1 MMDYRLDPLWLK
13 LNLMNADG
21 LQAFAPLM
29 EMMQKQ
35 MGQNSEMAQRVIE
48 EYRKFLFLAMRAG
61 HQVIPP
67 GPVNDVWMMH
77 LQNAQNY
84 WENLGQ
90 MIGERPMAQGIDAKN
105 FAIDG
110 RRLEGDARILREDLR
125 QEAPMDIWGQGP
137 AAENPWMQAMGNWR
151 KMFGMWAGGLPC
163 IVQRGSQSAVTPQY
177 MPPPG

>member
-13 LNLMNADG
+13 LNMMNAEG

-29 EMMQKQ
+29 QMMQQQ
-35 MGQNSEMAQRVIE
+35 MGANAEMAQRVIE

-67 GPVNDVWMMH
+67 GIVNDVWMMH

-90 MIGERPMAQGIDAKN
+90 MISERPLSQGVDAKEL
-105 FAIDG
+105 ASMADHWKAT
-110 RRLEGDARILREDLR
+110 LESYERVFGTKP
-125 QEAPMDIWGQGP
+125 PMDIWGSGP
-137 AAENPWMQAMGNWR
+137 APDNPWMQAMQNMR
-151 KMFGMWAGGLPC
+151 KLFGLG
-163 IVQRGSQSAVTPQY
+163 
-177 MPPPG
+177 

>member
-1 MMDYRLDPLWLK
+1 MDYRLDPLWLK

-35 MGQNSEMAQRVIE
+35 MGQNAEMAQRVIE

-67 GPVNDVWMMH
+67 GPVNDAWMLH

-84 WENLGQ
+84 WENLGA
-90 MIGERPMAQGIDAKN
+90 MITERPAAQGVDAKQ
-105 FAIDG
+105 FASMADAWKMT
-110 RRLEGDARILREDLR
+110 LESYEKIFGAKP
-125 QEAPMDIWGQGP
+125 PMDIWGSGP
-137 AAENPWMQAMGNWR
+137 APDNPWMQAMASWK
-151 KMFGMWAGGLPC
+151 KMFGMG
-163 IVQRGSQSAVTPQY
+163 
-177 MPPPG
+177 

>member
-35 MGQNSEMAQRVIE
+35 MGQNAEMTQRVIE

-67 GPVNDVWMMH
+67 GPVNDAWMMH

-84 WENLGQ
+84 WESLGQ
-90 MIGERPMAQGIDAKN
+90 MITERPAAQGFDAKQ
-105 FAIDG
+105 FSSMADTWKMT
-110 RRLEGDARILREDLR
+110 LESYEKFFGTKP
-125 QEAPMDIWGQGP
+125 PMDIWGQGP
-137 AAENPWMQAMGNWR
+137 AAENPWMQAMNSWK
-151 KMFGMWAGGLPC
+151 KMWGMG
-163 IVQRGSQSAVTPQY
+163 
-177 MPPPG
+177 

>member
-13 LNLMNADG
+13 LNVMNAQG

-29 EMMQKQ
+29 QIMEKQ
-35 MGQNSEMAQRVIE
+35 MGSNAETERRVIE

-67 GPVNDVWMMH
+67 GPVNDVWMAH

-90 MIGERPMAQGIDAKN
+90 MITERPAAQGVDAKG
-105 FAIDG
+105 FASMA
-110 RRLEGDARILREDLR
+110 DAWTATLKSYETIFGTKP
-125 QEAPMDIWGQGP
+125 PMDIWGKGP
-137 AAENPWMQAMGNWR
+137 TPENPWMQAMQNMR
-151 KMFGMWAGGLPC
+151 KMFGLE
-163 IVQRGSQSAVTPQY
+163 
-177 MPPPG
+177 

>member
-13 LNLMNADG
+13 LNLMNAEG
-21 LQAFAPLM
+21 LQAFAPVM

-90 MIGERPMAQGIDAKN
+90 MIGQRPMAQGVGAQG
-105 FAIDG
+105 FASMSDTWKAT
-110 RRLEGDARILREDLR
+110 LESYEKIFGMKPPA
-125 QEAPMDIWGQGP
+125 DIWGQGP
-137 AAENPWMQAMGNWR
+137 AAENPWMQAMANWR
-151 KMFGMWAGGLPC
+151 KMLGMG
-163 IVQRGSQSAVTPQY
+163 
-177 MPPPG
+177 